1 MTTIAQGTAIRP
13 ASASDRPAVLA
24 LLRASLGWGS
34 DERHA
39 AFFAWKHEQNP
50 FGPSP
55 AWMAVDAD
63 GQLLGYRVF
72 LRWEFACGAVVARAV
87 RAVDTATRPDVQ
99 RRGIFSTLTK
109 TAVAALIDD
118 DISFVFNTPNQQSLP
133 GYVSMGWR
141 QVGRLPLSA
150 RPSSARGLARLV
162 RARQPAEKW
171 SLPSEGG
178 VPAGDALERREPVER
193 LLRDLDNAT
202 GLRTRL
208 SVEYLRWRY
217 GFPDLRYR
225 ILTAGPTVEDGAA
238 VFRLRR
244 RGEAVEAA
252 ISDVLVPRDEPK
264 LRGELCRRV
273 LAVAGADYAIR
284 IGRPR
289 LAGGF
294 VPVLGQGPVLTWRA
308 LTHTTMPTLR
318 HWDLSLGDIELF

>member
-1 MTTIAQGTAIRP
+1 VTTIAQGVAIRP

-39 AFFAWKHEQNP
+39 EFFVWKHEQNP

-87 RAVDTATRPDVQ
+87 RAVDTATRPDMQ
-99 RRGIFSTLTK
+99 RRGIFSTLT
-109 TAVAALIDD
+109 TAAVAALSDD
-118 DISFVFNTPNQQSLP
+118 DTAFVFNTPNQQSLP
-133 GYVSMGWR
+133 GYVSMGWQ

-150 RPSSARGLARLV
+150 RASSARGLTRLV
-162 RARQPAEKW
+162 RARRPAEKW
-171 SLPSEGG
+171 SLPSESGM
-178 VPAGDALERREPVER
+178 PAEEAFASRAPVER
-193 LLRDLDNAT
+193 LLRDLDGAT

-225 ILTAGPTVEDGAA
+225 ILTAGSTIEDGAA

-244 RGEAVEAA
+244 RGDAVEAA
-252 ISDVLVPRDEPK
+252 ICDVLVPRGEPR

-273 LAVAGADYAIR
+273 LAVANADYAIR
-284 IGRPR
+284 IGRPQ

-294 VPVLGQGPVLTWRA
+294 VPASGQGPVLTWRA
-308 LTHTTMPTLR
+308 LAHTTMPTLR